1 MRNPIVPFLRTG
13 NSAGFT
19 LAEVIVVVIIL
30 GIAATMV
37 IPMISDTS
45 GMRVTS
51 AARHISSTLLFAQTS
66 AISNQQPLQVVFD
79 ADAETYEVQNADGAV
94 IPDPI
99 IPGKSLRTDYLNDPR
114 LQNINIETADFD
126 GGGKIWF
133 DRLGMPYSGPNKDNL
148 TALNAGSVSVQ
159 SGDNVMTVTVEP
171 ITGRIL
177 IN

>member
-1 MRNPIVPFLRTG
+1 MKNTSVSSLRTG
-13 NSAGFT
+13 NPKGFT
-19 LAEVIVVVIIL
+19 LAEVIVVVVIL
-30 GIAATMV
+30 GIAATV
-37 IPMISDTS
+37 IIPMISDTS

-66 AISNQQPLQVVFD
+66 AISTQQPLQVVFD
-79 ADAETYEVQNADGAV
+79 DDAETYEVQDEDGTV
-94 IPDPI
+94 VPDPV

-114 LQNINIETADFD
+114 LQNITLETADFD

-133 DRLGMPYSGPNKDNL
+133 DRLGMPYSGPDKDNL
-148 TALNAGSVSVQ
+148 TALNDGSISVQ
-159 SGDNVMTVTVEP
+159 SGNNVMTITVEP

>member
-1 MRNPIVPFLRTG
+1 MKNPTAPFLRSG
-13 NSAGFT
+13 NSTGFT

-30 GIAATMV
+30 GIAATV
-37 IPMISDTS
+37 IIPMISDTS

-51 AARHISSTLLFAQTS
+51 AARHISSTILFAQTS
-66 AISNQQPLQVVFD
+66 AISNQQHLQVVFD

-99 IPGKSLRTDYLNDPR
+99 IPGKNLRTDYLNDPR
-114 LQNINIETADFD
+114 LRNIKIETANFD
-126 GGGKIWF
+126 GGAKVWF
-133 DRLGMPYSGPNKDNL
+133 DRLGMPYSGPDKDNL
-148 TALNAGSVSVQ
+148 NALNTGSVSVQ
-159 SGDNVMTVTVEP
+159 SGDNTMTITVEP